1 LIPNGPW
8 KTLVTHGV
16 PAYPEPSA
24 SRVSL
29 VMMVAVPVAAAAVA
43 ASVALTPRKAGPC
56 SPP

>member
-1 LIPNGPW
+1 MIPNGPW

-16 PAYPEPSA
+16 PAHPGPAA

-29 VMMVAVPVAAAAVA
+29 VMMVAVPVAAAVVA
-43 ASVALTPRKAGPC
+43 ASVPLTQKGRAC